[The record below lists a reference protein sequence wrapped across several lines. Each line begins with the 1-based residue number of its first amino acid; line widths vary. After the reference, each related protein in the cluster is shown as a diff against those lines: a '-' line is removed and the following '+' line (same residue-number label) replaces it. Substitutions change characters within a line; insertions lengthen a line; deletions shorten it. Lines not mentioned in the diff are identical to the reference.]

1 MRIAIDPADLRSTS
15 TRLRAEADRFESL
28 ASQVGGLGLPEM
40 PPAER
45 AQVSAKLRAAATSL
59 RGAGLDADAMATAL
73 DRRAALALIAAL
85 GGGLSD
91 WSVSLFGGK
100 GGGKGGRG
108 GLLNLLLRLMKSGS
122 KGDFFTS
129 GPFRDGKSL
138 LKPNMGKLFYK
149 GKMSP
154 RDRFLSQEGRW
165 AKKYGDYKDW
175 PEDEQKVF
183 GGVGM
188 SKAFKLL
195 DKKVWGKSGD
205 NYDLALL
212 AAEAEAKGG
221 LKYLDGNVE
230 ASAEASLAAYL
241 ARVSVGFKSKH
252 VQAQAGASVGANAK
266 AGVGAKFGK
275 DGVTAKAGAE
285 AFAGGEGH
293 LSGGLGAAGV
303 TTKAQAGVSYGI
315 GGKANAEADLGLKKV
330 KLKAELGATLG
341 LGVNVGVDI
350 EVKPMETA
358 KSVAHGA
365 ESVAHGAK
373 DIASKIPHPW

>member
-1 MRIAIDPADLRSTS
+1 
-15 TRLRAEADRFESL
+15 
-28 ASQVGGLGLPEM
+28 
-40 PPAER
+40 
-45 AQVSAKLRAAATSL
+45 VSGKLRAAATTL
-59 RGAGLDADAMATAL
+59 RGAGHDADVMATAL

-91 WSVSLFGGK
+91 WSAALFGGK
-100 GGGKGGRG
+100 KGGRPG
-108 GLLNLLLRLMKSGS
+108 HSGLLNLLLRLMKSGS
-122 KGDFFTS
+122 KGGFFSS

-138 LKPNMGKLFYK
+138 LAENKGKLFYK

-154 RDRFLSQEGRW
+154 RDVFLAQEGRW

-175 PEDEQKVF
+175 PEDEKKLF

-188 SKAFKLL
+188 SKTFKLL

-221 LKYLDGNVE
+221 LKYADGNVE
-230 ASAEASLAAYL
+230 ASAEVALAAYL
-241 ARVSVGFKSKH
+241 ARASVGFKSKH

-275 DGVTAKAGAE
+275 DGVSAKAGAE
-285 AFAGGEGH
+285 AFAGGEAH
-293 LSGGLGAAGV
+293 VSGGVGAAGV

-330 KLKAELGATLG
+330 KVKAELGATLG
-341 LGVNVGVDI
+341 LGVNVSVDV

-365 ESVAHGAK
+365 ESLASGAK
-373 DIASKIPHPW
+373 DLASKIPHPW